1 MRAADAPSI
10 HPFFYFSA
18 YERKKEREPT
28 VCLYAYK
35 RVAGAL
41 IGPWTAGID
50 GVVTWL
56 NGSNE
61 GHVVGI

>member
-1 MRAADAPSI
+1 MLHPSI
-10 HPFFYFSA
+10 RSFISA
-18 YERKKEREPT
+18 PTKERKKELEPT

>member
-1 MRAADAPSI
+1 ML
-10 HPFFYFSA
+10 HPPVLLFQRL
-18 YERKKEREPT
+18 RKKERTSPQ
-28 VCLYAYK
+28 CLYVYK

-41 IGPWTAGID
+41 IGPRTAGID